1 MRATSFHA
9 MVIGVLCL
17 CTAGLAA
24 VAVNQN
30 RQLQAL
36 QAMPREN
43 SSASDYQGKWNELKN
58 EQDSTGAAIKALR
71 ITSSDLLST
80 QNQIGQQLN
89 QFVADLE
96 SLKQSLPKPVA
107 SVDLKPLELRLSE
120 LKEQLLQVRVQA
132 ASQPRTKAPSSHSGK
147 PRLAPRAQIQAP
159 PFSIMGSETRG
170 PERFLSL
177 VPIGEQTLRSV
188 RLVQPGESFAGWRLE
203 NLNTGT
209 AVFSI
214 AGQAPHTLAIP

>member
-1 MRATSFHA
+1 MKATSFHA

-24 VAVNQN
+24 VAVHQNQ
-30 RQLQAL
+30 QLQAL
-36 QAMPREN
+36 LAMPREN
-43 SSASDYQGKWNELKN
+43 TSASYYQGKWNELKN
-58 EQDSTGAAIKALR
+58 EQDSTSAAIKALR
-71 ITSSDLLST
+71 TTSSDLLST

-89 QFVADLE
+89 QLVTDLE
-96 SLKQSLPKPVA
+96 ALKHSLPAPVA
-107 SVDLKPLELRLSE
+107 SVHLQPLELRLSE
-120 LKEQLLQVRVQA
+120 LEEQLLQVRVQA
-132 ASQPRTKAPSSHSGK
+132 ASQPRTKAPGSHSGK
-147 PRLAPRAQIQAP
+147 PRLAPLARTQAP

-177 VPIGEQTLRSV
+177 LPLGEQTLRSV
-188 RLVQPGESFAGWRLE
+188 RLVQLGESFAGWRLE
-203 NLNTGT
+203 NLNTGA